1 MSNPQ
6 LQKIVELEILGE
18 KYILA
23 ANGEGCLVR
32 FDVEDAFGN
41 PVARVVDLVEW
52 LSEEL
57 VIYDEG
63 QSYVSKSVLKV
74 QALLDELVKAHRS
87 TQSHRDARLGGRE

>member
-6 LQKIVELEILGE
+6 LQKIAEIEILGE
-18 KYILA
+18 KYTLA

-32 FDVEDAFGN
+32 LDSQDKDAFGN
-41 PVARVVDLVEW
+41 PVARVVPIEGW
-52 LSEEL
+52 LL
-57 VIYDEG
+57 EG
-63 QSYVSKSVLKV
+63 GGTAKF